1 VTVQIKPFKLSAV
14 QEAFGVW
21 GTSFAAILLAT
32 ATVPAYAKLVATVSF
47 LYLPL
52 LPINRRGEDYQH
64 YGVTLRHWRQD
75 IRLAALLFA
84 LVAPLYFAGY
94 LALAEL
100 PHPLP
105 AWLAWLAPHLPPY
118 GADGSFKLRL
128 PDRFELWALDQLLVV
143 ALPEEF
149 FYRGYLQTRLR
160 DAYPQGKVVFGARI
174 GPAFLLVALLF
185 AVGHLADF
193 RGWRL
198 AVFFPALLFGW
209 LRERTGTILGSS
221 LFHAACNLYELVLR
235 ASFYGAG

>member
-1 VTVQIKPFKLSAV
+1 MTVQIKAFKLSAV
-14 QEAFGVW
+14 QEAFAVW

-32 ATVPAYAKLVATVSF
+32 ATVPGYAKLVATVSF

-75 IRLAALLFA
+75 LRLAALLFA

-94 LALAEL
+94 VAFAEL
-100 PHPLP
+100 PRHLP
-105 AWLAWLAPHLPPY
+105 AWLAPYLSPY
-118 GADGSFKLRL
+118 GADWSFKLRL

-221 LFHAACNLYELVLR
+221 LFHAACNLYELALR